1 MSSSSRPTVLITGCS
16 TGIGRAT
23 ALDLVQRGWHVFA
36 TARRL
41 HTLEDIA
48 SEHLVPLYLDLTVPE
63 SCEAAVAEVL
73 RQTGGRLDAL
83 VNNAGYGALG
93 VLEEVPLEE
102 ARLQF
107 ETNVLGTLHMCQ
119 LVAPVMRAQGG
130 GRIVNVGSAAGL
142 FAYPLAGLYC
152 ASKAALIS
160 ISDTLR
166 VELRPW
172 GIKVVVVA
180 PGIVRSAWFDNANR
194 RAADLVN
201 RPDTPYA
208 PLYRVYQRLMPL
220 INSPKMPPTETVV
233 RMIVHALTACRPNP
247 YLVGPRLFWTLLV
260 HTGRMMPASWR
271 DAALAAFF
279 WRDETGT

>member
-1 MSSSSRPTVLITGCS
+1 MSNTSSRTVLITGCS

-23 ALDLVQRGWHVFA
+23 ALDLAQRGWRVFA

-41 HTLEDIA
+41 HTLDDIA
-48 SEHLVPLYLDLTVPE
+48 SERLTPLYLDLTEPD
-63 SCEAAVAEVL
+63 SCKAAVAEVL
-73 RQTGGRLDAL
+73 KQTGGRLDAL
-83 VNNAGYGALG
+83 INIAGDGALG
-93 VLEEVPLEE
+93 VLEEVSLDE

-107 ETNVLGTLHMCQ
+107 ETNVIGTLHMCQ

-160 ISDTLR
+160 LSDTLR

-180 PGIVRSAWFDNANR
+180 PGIVRSAWFENAHR
-194 RAADLVN
+194 RVKELLE

-208 PLYRVYQRLMPL
+208 PLYRRYKQLMPT
-220 INSPKMPPTETVV
+220 ITGDKMPPTETVT
-233 RMIVHALTACRPNP
+233 RMIVHALTARHPAP
-247 YLVGPRLFWTLLV
+247 YLLGPGLFWLLMV
-260 HTGRMMPASWR
+260 NAGRSIPVSWR
-271 DAALAAFF
+271 DTALAAFF
-279 WRDETGT
+279 WRT

>member
-1 MSSSSRPTVLITGCS
+1 MKGDGRRTVLITGCS

-23 ALDLVQRGWHVFA
+23 ALYLAERGWQVFA

-41 HTLEDIA
+41 HTLDEIA
-48 SEHLVPLYLDLTVPE
+48 SERIVPLYLDLTVPE
-63 SCEAAVAEVL
+63 SCEAAVQEVL
-73 RQTGGRLDAL
+73 RQTGGRLGAL

-93 VLEEVPLEE
+93 VLEEVSLEE

-107 ETNVLGTLHMCQ
+107 ETNVLGALHMCQ
-119 LVAPVMRAQGG
+119 LVAPVMREQGE
-130 GRIVNVGSAAGL
+130 GRIVNVGSAAGI

-152 ASKAALIS
+152 ASKAALLS
-160 ISDTLR
+160 LSDTLR

-172 GIKVVVVA
+172 QIKVVVVA
-180 PGIVRSAWFDNANR
+180 PGIVRSAWFDNAQR

-208 PLYRVYQRLMPL
+208 PLCRVYQALLPT

-233 RMIVHALTACRPNP
+233 RMIAYALTARHPRP
-247 YLVGPRLFWTLLV
+247 YLLGPGLFWSGLV
-260 HTGRMMPASWR
+260 QLGRLMPASWR
-271 DAALAAFF
+271 DVALSAFF
-279 WRDETGT
+279 WR